1 MVSQEHKT
9 MSEKVG
15 QVADQAGEKMGQAVD
30 KAKQQTTSRLEDGR
44 EQVAESLYTTAHAL
58 RQTGQQLREQ
68 DQGTIATLADRT
80 AQQAERGSGYLRGRD
95 VPGLLNDTEQ
105 LGRAH
110 PVLFTAGALT
120 LGLLGVRFLKSSRH
134 QQQPAT
140 PPQRQPQVSAPPAPL
155 SAPSTPS
162 PAVSAAD
169 TVAAPPLRTPP
180 PPPTPPTPPRGPA
193 GPAPVRV
200 SDDAHISPV
209 LGGEA
214 GGRSPSGTGARDTE
228 EARRRAQTAGQ
239 GAGQGAGQHTPGT
252 PGGRPRDTPSGS

>member
-30 KAKQQTTSRLEDGR
+30 QAKQQTTSRLEDGR

-95 VPGLLNDTEQ
+95 VPGLLDDTEQ
-105 LGRAH
+105 LGRTH
-110 PVLFTAGALT
+110 PVLFTGGALA
-120 LGLLGVRFLKSSRH
+120 LGLLGVRFLKSSRR
-134 QQQPAT
+134 QQQPQETPET
-140 PPQRQPQVSAPPAPL
+140 PPQPQGQLPAPLPVPSAPPPTVVAD
-155 SAPSTPS
+155 
-162 PAVSAAD
+162 D
-169 TVAAPPLRTPP
+169 TVAAPA
-180 PPPTPPTPPRGPA
+180 PPTPPRGPA

-200 SDDAHISPV
+200 SDDAHIPPV
-209 LGGEA
+209 LA
-214 GGRSPSGTGARDTE
+214 GDAAGRAPVGTGARDAE
-228 EARRRAQTAGQ
+228 DARQRAQAAGQ
-239 GAGQGAGQHTPGT
+239 RTPGT
-252 PGGRPRDTPSGS
+252 SGGRPRDTPAGS

>member
-15 QVADQAGEKMGQAVD
+15 QVADQAGKKMGQAVD

-95 VPGLLNDTEQ
+95 VPGLLDDTEQ

-110 PVLFTAGALT
+110 PLLFTGGALA
-120 LGLLGVRFLKSSRH
+120 LGLLGVRFLKSSRRPH
-134 QQQPAT
+134 QPQET
-140 PPQRQPQVSAPPAPL
+140 PPQLQLPAP
-155 SAPSTPS
+155 
-162 PAVSAAD
+162 
-169 TVAAPPLRTPP
+169 TPP
-180 PPPTPPTPPRGPA
+180 RTPPTPPMTPPAPPRGPA
-193 GPAPVRV
+193 VPAPVRV
-200 SDDAHISPV
+200 SDDAPIPPV
-209 LGGEA
+209 LA
-214 GGRSPSGTGARDTE
+214 GDAAGRSPAGTGARDAE
-228 EARRRAQTAGQ
+228 DARRRAQATGQ
-239 GAGQGAGQHTPGT
+239 RTPGT
-252 PGGRPRDTPSGS
+252 PGGRPRDTTSGT